1 MTTASS
7 KLARLPGAMR
17 IAVVCAAAIT
27 AGCFPKIPDPVDDA
41 PAAQGCGLSD
51 SVRHVDADAAE
62 PGDGSAQAPYQTLQE
77 ALAELAPGVSICLRA
92 GTYTGEFEINEVATQ
107 AAPIALAGYPG
118 EEVILR
124 ESTGDLA
131 GYVLSLGGAFITV
144 RNVTVEGGGSGNGGG
159 VLVHQA
165 KDVTLSRVR
174 ARYSRGTGFNV
185 LDATNAVL
193 EDCLSHDHVDPS
205 DTDRGKGFAVRG
217 TDVSMRRCVAHN
229 NFNRGWDVYAGA
241 IVENCAAFENGSALD
256 RTTGKTL
263 VSADAGIGFYS
274 GDGGQIYRSL
284 AFDNLSSGFRSFDGT
299 SGAWDHCTALRNQF
313 SYTLQTTPT
322 EFKIRNNL
330 LLEASTF
337 LPDPSEMSQ
346 INNSWQLGIG
356 DDVVLSKDPPAA
368 SELWP
373 AVGSPWA
380 VFETSDFLKPKPGS
394 AVIDAGAE
402 LADRPFEFAG
412 SAPDLGAWEASN

>member
-1 MTTASS
+1 MRLR
-7 KLARLPGAMR
+7 LACLGVGMA
-17 IAVVCAAAIT
+17 T
-27 AGCFPKIPDPVDDA
+27 GCFPSIPEPADDTA
-41 PAAQGCGLSD
+41 DNCGVSGSL
-51 SVRHVDADAAE
+51 RYVDAAATE
-62 PGDGSAQAPYQTLQE
+62 PGDGSRSAPFQTLQE
-77 ALAELAPGVSICLRA
+77 ALTGLAPGVSVCLRT
-92 GTYTGEFEINEVATQ
+92 GTYTGEFHIGDAGTESD
-107 AAPIALAGYPG
+107 PIQIAGYPG
-118 EEVILR
+118 EDVTLQ
-124 ESTGDLA
+124 ESAKDA
-131 GYVLSLGGAFITV
+131 FGYVLSLSGSHIAI
-144 RNVTVEGGGSGNGGG
+144 RNITVEGGGSDSGGS
-159 VLVHQA
+159 VLVYEA
-165 KDVTLSRVR
+165 NNVNLSRVR

-185 LDATNAVL
+185 LDATNVVL

-205 DTDRGKGFAVRG
+205 DTKRGKGFAVRG
-217 TDVSMRRCVAHN
+217 TNVSVRRCVAHN
-229 NFNRGWDVYAGA
+229 NFNRGWDVYTGA
-241 IVENCAAFENGSALD
+241 VVENCAAFENGRALD
-256 RTTGKTL
+256 NATGKVL
-263 VSADAGIGFYS
+263 VTTDDGQGFYS

-330 LLEASTF
+330 LLEASFF
-337 LPDPSEMSQ
+337 LPDPSEMDQ

-394 AVIDAGAE
+394 AVIDAGVE